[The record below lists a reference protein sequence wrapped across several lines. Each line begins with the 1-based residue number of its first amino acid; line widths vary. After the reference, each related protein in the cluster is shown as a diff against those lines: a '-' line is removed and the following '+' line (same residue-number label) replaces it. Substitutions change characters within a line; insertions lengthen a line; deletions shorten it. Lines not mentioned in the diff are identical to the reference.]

1 MTLTSR
7 GGDIEGVGIWRQYN
21 THLWKFQKLKYIHTI
36 VLYIASLSTHT
47 LLCFYLPRE
56 ELLVRSKAFTYLL
69 LYPGWM
75 FKKRQWVNNA
85 RPPAVATPIFSSVFS
100 FKLIKMDDTCT
111 HFSIWSIIL
120 LSLFIMEA
128 YRPPMSFYGI
138 LFILCM
144 IFFLTPIPSSGA
156 EFFFYYDTWRSI
168 ICSVSVCFMFI
179 SQGWD
184 VAKAVQTVQN

>member
-1 MTLTSR
+1 M
-7 GGDIEGVGIWRQYN
+7 
-21 THLWKFQKLKYIHTI
+21 
-36 VLYIASLSTHT
+36 LYIASLSTHT

-75 FKKRQWVNNA
+75 FKKHQWVNNA

-156 EFFFYYDTWRSI
+156 EFFFLLWHMEKHYLFGKCLLYVHFPRMG
-168 ICSVSVCFMFI
+168 CSKGCPDSSELNVDWWWWWWLGPNRKWLPVLFLLRKLI
-179 SQGWD
+179 
-184 VAKAVQTVQN
+184 T